1 MNQAVRLATVVFRSW
16 MAVLGMKLMNNFQ
29 KIKFEQQLIGG
40 LIKSRPNRFIM
51 NVEIDGKIEKCHCPT
66 TGKVGNIIFQDI
78 PSLLSK
84 SVNVN
89 RKTPYTVEAFLW
101 ECGKNQDKS
110 WIGINQTAVNRYV
123 EHFLKAGLFNNNG
136 EPVHREQIL
145 GSSRL
150 DFRVG
155 HCYIEVK
162 MPLFYLFSKN
172 ESLNNQAPTSLER
185 FIRHVSDLGNSLRDN
200 DRAILLTCFMF
211 DAPRFVPPAPSNR
224 NAEVMNTIKKSMARG
239 VEIWQ
244 LNLTIDQNGVD
255 FVRCFDISST
265 LFFFFIHSLL

>member
-1 MNQAVRLATVVFRSW
+1 
-16 MAVLGMKLMNNFQ
+16 MNNFP
-29 KIKFEQQLIGG
+29 KFEFEQQLLGG

-51 NVEIDGKIEKCHCPT
+51 NVEVNGKIERCHCPT
-66 TGKVGNIIFQDI
+66 TGKVGNIIFQNI

-84 SVNVN
+84 SVNIN
-89 RKTPYTVEAFLW
+89 RKTPYTVEAFQW
-101 ECGKNQDKS
+101 ECGKDRNKS

-123 EHFLKAGLFNNNG
+123 EYFLKAGLFNDTR
-136 EPVHREQIL
+136 EAVHREQTL

-172 ESLNNQAPTSLER
+172 ESLNYQAPTSQER
-185 FIRHVSDLGNSLRDN
+185 FIKHVSDLGNSLKNN

-211 DAPRFVPPAPSNR
+211 DAPRFIPPAPCER
-224 NAEVMNTIKKSMARG
+224 NAKLVNTIKKSMTQG

-244 LNLTIDQNGVD
+244 LNLSINQMGVD
-255 FVRCFDISST
+255 FVKCFDISST
-265 LFFFFIHSLL
+265 VIN

>member
-1 MNQAVRLATVVFRSW
+1 
-16 MAVLGMKLMNNFQ
+16 
-29 KIKFEQQLIGG
+29 
-40 LIKSRPNRFIM
+40 M

-66 TGKVGNIIFQDI
+66 TGKVGNIVFRDI
-78 PSLLSK
+78 PCLLSK
-84 SVNVN
+84 SDNSN

-101 ECGKNQDKS
+101 ESRENQDKS

-123 EHFLKAGLFNNNG
+123 EHFLRAGLFNETG
-136 EPVHREQIL
+136 EPVHREQTL

-155 HCYIEVK
+155 RCYLEVK
-162 MPLFYLFSKN
+162 MPLFYLFSKT

-185 FIRHVSDLGNSLRDN
+185 FIKHVGDLGNSLSSN

-211 DAPRFVPPAPSNR
+211 DAPRFVPPAPSKR
-224 NAEVMNTIKKSMARG
+224 SAELVDTVKTSMARG

-244 LNLTIDQNGVD
+244 LNLTIDANGVS

-265 LFFFFIHSLL
+265 VIR